1 MKTISRRDFLKG
13 ALAGTASVA
22 AAGILG
28 ACASGTDATTL
39 AATAAETTAAPGTE
53 APAATTAAIPEGL
66 YIPGTYQAQADGKNG
81 PVTVSMTFD
90 ANSIT
95 DAVVDVSRE
104 DPPNISDK
112 EQLAAS
118 FQEAILAAQSAEFDA
133 VAGASDIT
141 SPAVAKAAAKCI
153 AQAKG
158 EIPIEVITDN
168 TDAGGSETKDG
179 SDWLGAEPE
188 IADSEIVETYETE
201 ILVIGC
207 GTGGMFTIAAAAE
220 EGAKV
225 IGIDRFKTGVGIR
238 DDLGAIN
245 SRYQQEWGT
254 KINKFDYITM
264 ATQYAAGH
272 INQDLVRL
280 FCDES
285 GAVIDWYGDRL
296 AERGVELWHE
306 SGDSVDDAR
315 YEHFATGHSPR
326 WAGSDN
332 GNGETL
338 DGNAV
343 LYDYATGLGAE
354 FHYNTKMIKLVREN
368 GRVTGCIAEN
378 GDGKYVRYTASKG
391 TVVCTGGYSLNYEM
405 MEALQPWNLR
415 IIGRN
420 GSEPGAFGD
429 GIKACLWAGAKMD
442 ETHSMMM
449 FDRCAL
455 RPDQETGAETAKSGD
470 NGFFWMGSQP
480 WLKVNA
486 DGKRFFN
493 ESGTYEGI
501 LHADEYQKGHC
512 HYTLFDSNWT
522 TYAQQFKMHGCSRL
536 YPFENGADPNIPFQ
550 AIEGGMLPGLIES
563 GFVVQA
569 DTVEELAEKL
579 GLPADELKATV
590 DHYNELAHA
599 GEDTD
604 FGKEAFRLT
613 PVDTA
618 PFYGAKNTG
627 YVLCTMDGIQIDTS
641 MNAIDTEGNPIPGLY
656 VVGNDSGCYF
666 ANTYP
671 NLSTGMACG
680 RTVTFG
686 RLLGKQLAQ
695 M

>member
-1 MKTISRRDFLKG
+1 MKNISRRDFIKG

-22 AAGILG
+22 AVGILG
-28 ACASGTDATTL
+28 GCAADADTSNASSTAENTIGESTT
-39 AATAAETTAAPGTE
+39 T
-53 APAATTAAIPEGL
+53 ATTAAQSQPTSSEGSL
-66 YIPGTYQAQADGKNG
+66 YIPGTYSSKVDGKAG
-81 PVTVSMTFD
+81 PIIVELTFD
-90 ANSIT
+90 ESKIT
-95 DAVVDVSRE
+95 DAVLDVSRE
-104 DPPNISDK
+104 DPPGYGK
-112 EQLAAS
+112 EELADE
-118 FQEAILAAQSAEFDA
+118 FKKAILDAQSAELGDA
-133 VAGASDIT
+133 VSGATIT
-141 SPAVAKAAAKCI
+141 RTAISKAVANCI

-158 EIPIEVITDN
+158 EIPIEVITDEEDEN
-168 TDAGGSETKDG
+168 DG
-179 SDWLGAEPE
+179 DWLGTEPE
-188 IADSEIVETYETE
+188 INDSEITATYDTE

-225 IGIDRFKTGVGIR
+225 IGIDRFPTGVGIR

-245 SRYQQEWGT
+245 SRYQKEWGT
-254 KINKFDYITM
+254 NINKFDYITM

-285 GAVIDWYGDRL
+285 GAAIDWYGDRL

-306 SGDSVDDAR
+306 SGDSKDESR

-326 WAGSDN
+326 WTGSDDGN
-332 GNGETL
+332 GNPL
-338 DGNAV
+338 DGNII
-343 LYDYATGLGAE
+343 LYDYATNLGAQ
-354 FHYNTKMIKLVREN
+354 FDYNTKMVKLVKDN

-378 GDGKYVRYTASKG
+378 PEGKYVKYTASKG
-391 TVVCTGGYSLNYEM
+391 VVVCTGGYSLNYQM

-522 TYAQQFKMHGCSRL
+522 TYAQQFQMHGCSRL
-536 YPFENGADPNIPFQ
+536 YPFENGADPNIPYQ

-563 GFVVQA
+563 GFVFQA
-569 DTVEELAEKL
+569 DTIEELAQKL
-579 GLPADELKATV
+579 GLPASELKATV
-590 DHYNELAHA
+590 EHYNELAHA

-604 FGKEAFRLT
+604 YGKESFRLT

-627 YVLCTMDGIQIDTS
+627 YVLCTMDGIQIDTN
-641 MNAIDTEGNPIPGLY
+641 MNAIDTEGNVIPGLY
-656 VVGNDSGCYF
+656 VVGNDSGSYF

-686 RLLGKQLAQ
+686 RLVGKYLAK

>member
-1 MKTISRRDFLKG
+1 MKKISRKGFLKIAAATAMSGVTAG
-13 ALAGTASVA
+13 ALAACESASSAVSGAASAGSVA
-22 AAGILG
+22 SG
-28 ACASGTDATTL
+28 AT
-39 AATAAETTAAPGTE
+39 
-53 APAATTAAIPEGL
+53 
-66 YIPGTYQAQADGKNG
+66 YIPGTYSSTATGMG
-81 PVTVSMTFD
+81 EIVVTMTFD
-90 ANSIT
+90 ETRIT
-95 DAVVDVSRE
+95 DVVLDLSHETPDIGQAAADQLRE
-104 DPPNISDK
+104 ALMS
-112 EQLAAS
+112 
-118 FQEAILAAQSAEFDA
+118 AQSAQIDSIS
-133 VAGASDIT
+133 GATIT
-141 SPAVAKAAAKCI
+141 SQAVSKAADKCI
-153 AQAKG
+153 QQAKG
-158 EIPIEVITDN
+158 EIPVEVV
-168 TDAGGSETKDG
+168 TKEEEADDG
-179 SDWLGAEPE
+179 DWLGAEPE
-188 IADSEIVETYETE
+188 IDESQIVATYDTE

-207 GTGGMFTIAAAAE
+207 GTGGMFVVCAAAE

-225 IGIDRFKTGVGIR
+225 IGIDRFPTGVGIR
-238 DDLGAIN
+238 DDLGAID
-245 SRYQQEWGT
+245 SRYQKEWGT
-254 KINKFDYITM
+254 KIDKFDYVTM

-272 INQDLVRL
+272 INQDLVKL

-285 GAVIDWYGDRL
+285 GAAIDWYGDRL

-306 SGDSVDDAR
+306 SGDSVDESR
-315 YEHFATGHSPR
+315 YHHFATGHSPR
-326 WAGSDN
+326 WTGSDDGT
-332 GNGETL
+332 GNVL
-338 DGNAV
+338 DGNKV
-343 LYDYATGLGAE
+343 LYDYAVGLGAQ
-354 FHYNTKMIKLVREN
+354 FDYNTTMIKLVKD
-368 GRVTGCIAEN
+368 GDRVTGCIATN
-378 GDGKYVRYTASKG
+378 PDGDYVKYTASKG
-391 TVVCTGGYSLNYEM
+391 VVVCTGGYSLNYKM

-455 RPDQETGAETAKSGD
+455 RPDQETGAETAQSGD

-486 DGKRFFN
+486 DGQRFFN

-522 TYAQQFKMHGCSRL
+522 QYAQQFKMHGCSRL
-536 YPFENGADPNIPFQ
+536 YPFENGADPNMSYEVI
-550 AIEGGMLPGLIES
+550 ANGMLPGLIED
-563 GFVVQA
+563 GFVIQA
-569 DTVEELAEKL
+569 DTIEELAEGL
-579 GLPADELKATV
+579 GLPADALRATV
-590 DHYNELAHA
+590 DHYNELAYA

-604 FGKEAFRLT
+604 YGKEPFRLT

-618 PFYGAKNTG
+618 PFYGAKNCG
-627 YVLCTMDGIQIDTS
+627 YVLCTMDGIQIDTN

-686 RLLGKQLAQ
+686 RLVGKYLATL
-695 M
+695 

>member
-1 MKTISRRDFLKG
+1 MKNISRRDFIKG

-22 AAGILG
+22 AVGILG
-28 ACASGTDATTL
+28 GCAADADTSNASSTAENTIGESTT
-39 AATAAETTAAPGTE
+39 T
-53 APAATTAAIPEGL
+53 ATTAAQSQPTSSEGSL
-66 YIPGTYQAQADGKNG
+66 YIPGTYSSKVDGKAG
-81 PVTVSMTFD
+81 PIIVELTFD
-90 ANSIT
+90 ESKIT
-95 DAVVDVSRE
+95 DAVLDVSRE
-104 DPPNISDK
+104 DPPGYGK
-112 EQLAAS
+112 EELDDE
-118 FQEAILAAQSAEFDA
+118 FKKAILDAQSAELGDA
-133 VAGASDIT
+133 VSGATIT
-141 SPAVAKAAAKCI
+141 RTAISKAVANCI

-158 EIPIEVITDN
+158 EIPIEVITDEEDEN
-168 TDAGGSETKDG
+168 DG
-179 SDWLGAEPE
+179 DWLGTEPE
-188 IADSEIVETYETE
+188 INDSEITATYDTE

-225 IGIDRFKTGVGIR
+225 IGIDRFPTGVGIR

-245 SRYQQEWGT
+245 SRYQKEWGT
-254 KINKFDYITM
+254 NINKFDYITM

-285 GAVIDWYGDRL
+285 GAAIDWYGDRL

-306 SGDSVDDAR
+306 SGDSKDESR

-326 WAGSDN
+326 WTGSDDGN
-332 GNGETL
+332 GNPL
-338 DGNAV
+338 DGNII
-343 LYDYATGLGAE
+343 LYDYATNLGAQ
-354 FHYNTKMIKLVREN
+354 FDYNTKMVKLVKDN
-368 GRVTGCIAEN
+368 GHVTGCIAEN
-378 GDGKYVRYTASKG
+378 PEGKYVKYTASKG
-391 TVVCTGGYSLNYEM
+391 VVVCTGGYSLNYQM

-522 TYAQQFKMHGCSRL
+522 TYAQQFQMHGCSRL
-536 YPFENGADPNIPFQ
+536 YPFENGADPNIPYQ

-563 GFVVQA
+563 GFVFQA
-569 DTVEELAEKL
+569 DTIEELAQKL
-579 GLPADELKATV
+579 GLPASELKATV
-590 DHYNELAHA
+590 EHYNELAHA

-604 FGKEAFRLT
+604 YGKESFRLT

-627 YVLCTMDGIQIDTS
+627 YVLCTMDGIQIDTN
-641 MNAIDTEGNPIPGLY
+641 MNAIDTEGNVIPGLY
-656 VVGNDSGCYF
+656 VVGNDSGSYF

-686 RLLGKQLAQ
+686 RLVGKYLAK

>member
-1 MKTISRRDFLKG
+1 MKNISRRDFIKG
-13 ALAGTASVA
+13 TLAGTASVA
-22 AAGILG
+22 AVGILG
-28 ACASGTDATTL
+28 GCAADADTSNASSTAENTIGESTT
-39 AATAAETTAAPGTE
+39 T
-53 APAATTAAIPEGL
+53 ATTAAQSQPTSSEGSL
-66 YIPGTYQAQADGKNG
+66 YIPGTYSSKVDGKAG
-81 PVTVSMTFD
+81 PIIVELTFD
-90 ANSIT
+90 ESKIT
-95 DAVVDVSRE
+95 DAVLDVSRE
-104 DPPNISDK
+104 DPPGYGK
-112 EQLAAS
+112 EELADE
-118 FQEAILAAQSAEFDA
+118 FKKAILDAQSAELGDA
-133 VAGASDIT
+133 VSGATIT
-141 SPAVAKAAAKCI
+141 RTAISKAVANCI

-158 EIPIEVITDN
+158 EIPIEVITDEEDEN
-168 TDAGGSETKDG
+168 DG
-179 SDWLGAEPE
+179 DWLGTEPE
-188 IADSEIVETYETE
+188 INDSEITATYDTE

-225 IGIDRFKTGVGIR
+225 IGIDRFPTGVGIR

-245 SRYQQEWGT
+245 SRYQKEWGT
-254 KINKFDYITM
+254 NINKFDYITM

-285 GAVIDWYGDRL
+285 GAAIDWYGDRL

-306 SGDSVDDAR
+306 SGDSKDESR

-326 WAGSDN
+326 WTGSDDGN
-332 GNGETL
+332 GNPL
-338 DGNAV
+338 DGNII
-343 LYDYATGLGAE
+343 LYDYATNLGAQ
-354 FHYNTKMIKLVREN
+354 FDYNTKMVKLVKDN

-378 GDGKYVRYTASKG
+378 PEGKYVKYTASKG
-391 TVVCTGGYSLNYEM
+391 VVVCTGGYSLNYQM

-522 TYAQQFKMHGCSRL
+522 TYVQQFQMHGCSRL
-536 YPFENGADPNIPFQ
+536 YPFENGADPNIPYQ
-550 AIEGGMLPGLIES
+550 AIEEGMLPGLIES
-563 GFVVQA
+563 GFVSQA
-569 DTVEELAEKL
+569 DTIEELAQKL
-579 GLPADELKATV
+579 GLPASELKATV
-590 DHYNELAHA
+590 EHYNELAHA

-604 FGKEAFRLT
+604 YGKESFRLT

-627 YVLCTMDGIQIDTS
+627 YVLCTMDGIQIDTN
-641 MNAIDTEGNPIPGLY
+641 MNAIDTEGNVIPGLY
-656 VVGNDSGCYF
+656 VVGNDSGSYF

-686 RLLGKQLAQ
+686 RLVGKYLAK

>member
-1 MKTISRRDFLKG
+1 MKDHVSRRSFLKTS
-13 ALAGTASVA
+13 LAG
-22 AAGILG
+22 G
-28 ACASGTDATTL
+28 ATL
-39 AATAAETTAAPGTE
+39 AAASLLSACSGAGSAASTAGSAASKT
-53 APAATTAAIPEGL
+53 GL
-66 YIPGTYQAQADGKNG
+66 YIPGTYSSKATGMG
-81 PVTVSMTFD
+81 EVIVTMTFD
-90 ANSIT
+90 DNSIT
-95 DAVVDVSRE
+95 DVVLDL
-104 DPPNISDK
+104 PNETPSIGQAAADQLK
-112 EQLAAS
+112 EALM
-118 FQEAILAAQSAEFDA
+118 AAQSAEIDG
-133 VAGASDIT
+133 VSGATIT
-141 SPAVAKAAAKCI
+141 SQAVTKAADKCI
-153 AQAKG
+153 QQAKG
-158 EIPIEVITDN
+158 EIPVEVV
-168 TDAGGSETKDG
+168 TKTEEADDG
-179 SDWLGAEPE
+179 DWLGTEPE
-188 IADSEIVETYETE
+188 IADSDITATYDTE
-201 ILVIGC
+201 VLVIGC
-207 GTGGMFTIAAAAE
+207 GTGGMFAVCAAAE

-225 IGIDRFKTGVGIR
+225 IGIDRFPTGVGIR

-254 KINKFDYITM
+254 KIDKFDYVTM

-272 INQDLVRL
+272 INQDLVKL

-306 SGDSVDDAR
+306 SGDSVDESR
-315 YEHFATGHSPR
+315 YHHFATGHSPR
-326 WAGSDN
+326 WTGSDDGS
-332 GNGETL
+332 GNEL
-338 DGNAV
+338 DGNKV
-343 LYDYATGLGAE
+343 LYDYAVGLGAQ
-354 FHYNTKMIKLVREN
+354 FDYNTTMVKLVKED
-368 GRVTGCIAEN
+368 GRVTGCIATN
-378 GDGKYVRYTASKG
+378 ADGDYVKYTASKG
-391 TVVCTGGYSLNYEM
+391 VVVCTGGYSLNYKM

-455 RPDQETGAETAKSGD
+455 RPDQETGAETAQSGD

-512 HYTLFDSNWT
+512 HYSLFDSNWT
-522 TYAQQFKMHGCSRL
+522 KYVTQFKMHGCSRL
-536 YPFENGADPNIPFQ
+536 YPFENGADPNMSYEVI
-550 AIEGGMLPGLIES
+550 ANGMLPGLIED
-563 GFVVQA
+563 GFVIQA
-569 DTVEELAEKL
+569 DTIEELAEGL
-579 GLPADELKATV
+579 GLPADTLKETV
-590 DHYNELAHA
+590 DHYNELAYA

-604 FGKEAFRLT
+604 YGKEPFRLT

-627 YVLCTMDGIQIDTS
+627 YVLCTMDGIQIDTN
-641 MNAIDTEGNPIPGLY
+641 MNAIDTDGNPIPGLY
-656 VVGNDSGCYF
+656 VVGNDSGSYF

-686 RLLGKQLAQ
+686 RLVGKYLAKL
-695 M
+695 

>member
-1 MKTISRRDFLKG
+1 MKNLSRRDFLKG
-13 ALAGTASVA
+13 TLASGAGVA
-22 AAGILG
+22 AASVLGI
-28 ACASGTDATTL
+28 
-39 AATAAETTAAPGTE
+39 
-53 APAATTAAIPEGL
+53 APAMAEAI
-66 YIPGTYQAQADGKNG
+66 YTPGTYSATAEGIG
-81 PVTVSMTFD
+81 TILVTMTFSET
-90 ANSIT
+90 AIT
-95 DAVVDVSRE
+95 DVILDVSNE
-104 DPPNISDK
+104 TPNIGG
-112 EQLAAS
+112 AAA
-118 FQEAILAAQSAEFDA
+118 EELKAAIIAAQSGEIDA
-133 VAGASDIT
+133 VSGATIT
-141 SPAVAKAAAKCI
+141 TTAVSKAATKCI
-153 AQAKG
+153 QQAKG
-158 EIPIEVITDN
+158 EIPIEVITEAEAAD
-168 TDAGGSETKDG
+168 DG
-179 SDWLGAEPE
+179 DWLGTEPE
-188 IADSEIVETYETE
+188 IDESKIAAEYETE

-207 GTGGMFTIAAAAE
+207 GTGGMFVAASAAE

-225 IGIDRFKTGVGIR
+225 IGIDRFTTGVGIR

-254 KINKFDYITM
+254 KIDKFDYVTM

-272 INQDLVRL
+272 INQDLVKL

-285 GAVIDWYGDRL
+285 GKVIDWYGDRL

-306 SGDSVDDAR
+306 SGDSDDKAR

-326 WAGSDN
+326 WTGSDDGN
-332 GNGETL
+332 GNTL
-338 DGNAV
+338 DGNKV

-354 FHYNTKMIKLVREN
+354 FHYSTKMIKLTKD
-368 GRVTGCIAEN
+368 GDKVTGCIAVN
-378 GDGKYVRYTASKG
+378 GNDEYVRYTATKG
-391 TVVCTGGYSLNYEM
+391 TVVCTGGYSLNYQM
-405 MEALQPWNLR
+405 MEALQPWNVR
-415 IIGRN
+415 VIGMN

-455 RPDQETGAETAKSGD
+455 RPEQETGAETAKSGD
-470 NGFFWMGSQP
+470 SGFFWMGSQP
-480 WLKVNA
+480 WLKVNK
-486 DGKRFFN
+486 DGQRFFN

-522 TYAQQFKMHGCSRL
+522 TYAQQFQMHGCSRL
-536 YPFENGADPNIPFQ
+536 YPFENGADPNIPYQ
-550 AIEGGMLPGLIES
+550 VIENGMLPGLIES
-563 GFVVQA
+563 GFVMKA
-569 DTVEELAEKL
+569 DTIEELAEKL
-579 GLPADELKATV
+579 GLPADALKATV
-590 DHYNELAHA
+590 DHYNGLAYA

-604 FGKEAFRLT
+604 YGKEPHRLT

-627 YVLCTMDGIQIDTS
+627 YVLCTMDGIQINTK
-641 MNAIDTEGNPIPGLY
+641 MQAIDTEGNPIEGLY

-686 RLLGKQLAQ
+686 YLLGKQLSKA
-695 M
+695 

>member
-1 MKTISRRDFLKG
+1 MKTITRREFLKG
-13 ALAGTASVA
+13 TLAGTASAAVA
-22 AAGILG
+22 GVFGSGSIALAEESGIY
-28 ACASGTDATTL
+28 T
-39 AATAAETTAAPGTE
+39 
-53 APAATTAAIPEGL
+53 
-66 YIPGTYQAQADGKNG
+66 PGTYSAQAEGIG
-81 PVTVSMTFD
+81 TVTVTMTFD
-90 ANSIT
+90 ENSIT
-95 DAVVDVSRE
+95 DVVLDVSE
-104 DPPNISDK
+104 ETASIG
-112 EQLAAS
+112 QAAEEELR
-118 FQEAILAAQSAEFDA
+118 EAIMAAQNAEIDGVSGATVTSQA
-133 VAGASDIT
+133 VK
-141 SPAVAKAAAKCI
+141 KAAEKCI

-158 EIPIEVITDN
+158 EIAVEIITD
-168 TDAGGSETKDG
+168 SEEESDG
-179 SDWLGAEPE
+179 DWLGTEPE
-188 IADSEIVETYETE
+188 IADSDITAEYETE

-207 GTGGMFTIAAAAE
+207 GTGGMFAIAAAAE

-225 IGIDRFKTGVGIR
+225 IGIDRFPTGVGIR

-254 KINKFDYITM
+254 KIDKFDYITM

-280 FCDES
+280 WADES

-306 SGDSVDDAR
+306 SGDSEDEAR
-315 YEHFATGHSPR
+315 YHHYATGHSPR
-326 WAGSDN
+326 WTGSDD
-332 GNGETL
+332 GTGEEL
-338 DGNAV
+338 DGNKV

-354 FHYNTKMIKLVREN
+354 FHYNTKMIKLVKED
-368 GRVTGCIAEN
+368 GHVTGCIATNEN
-378 GDGKYVRYTASKG
+378 DEYVKYTATKG
-391 TVVCTGGYSLNYEM
+391 VVVCTGGYSLNYEM

-420 GSEPGAFGD
+420 GSEPGAYGD

-480 WLKVNA
+480 FLKVNK

-512 HYTLFDSNWT
+512 HYTIFDSNWT
-522 TYAQQFKMHGCSRL
+522 TYVQQFKMHGCSRL
-536 YPFENGADPNIPFQ
+536 YPFENGADPNMMYTV
-550 AIEGGMLPGLIES
+550 IENGMLPGLIEN
-563 GFVVQA
+563 GFVFQT
-569 DTVEELAEKL
+569 DTIEELAEKL
-579 GLPADELKATV
+579 GLPAEELKATV
-590 DHYNELAHA
+590 EHYNELAYA

-604 FGKEAFRLT
+604 YGKEAFRLT

-627 YVLCTMDGIQIDTS
+627 YVLCTMDGIQIDTT
-641 MNAIDTEGNPIPGLY
+641 MNAIDTDGNPIPGLY
-656 VVGNDSGCYF
+656 VVGNDSGGYF

-686 RLLGKQLAQ
+686 RLVGKYLAKL
-695 M
+695 

>member
-1 MKTISRRDFLKG
+1 MKNSISRRSFLRTTLSGG
-13 ALAGTASVA
+13 ASLA
-22 AAGILG
+22 AAGLLS
-28 ACASGTDATTL
+28 ACSGSASS
-39 AATAAETTAAPGTE
+39 AASAASKT
-53 APAATTAAIPEGL
+53 GL
-66 YIPGTYQAQADGKNG
+66 YIPGTYSSKATGMG
-81 PVTVSMTFD
+81 EIIVTMTFD
-90 ANSIT
+90 DNKIT
-95 DAVVDVSRE
+95 DVVLDLSHE
-104 DPPNISDK
+104 TPTIGQAAADQLK
-112 EQLAAS
+112 EALMT
-118 FQEAILAAQSAEFDA
+118 AQSAEIDG
-133 VAGASDIT
+133 VSGATIT
-141 SPAVAKAAAKCI
+141 SQAVTKAASKCI
-153 AQAKG
+153 QQAKG
-158 EIPIEVITDN
+158 EIPV
-168 TDAGGSETKDG
+168 ETVTKTEESSDG
-179 SDWLGAEPE
+179 DWLGTEPE
-188 IADSEIVETYETE
+188 IADSDITATYDTE

-207 GTGGMFTIAAAAE
+207 GTGGMFAVCAAAE

-225 IGIDRFKTGVGIR
+225 IGIDRFPTGVGIR

-254 KINKFDYITM
+254 KINKFDYVTM

-272 INQDLVRL
+272 INQDLVKL

-306 SGDSVDDAR
+306 SGDSVDEAR
-315 YEHFATGHSPR
+315 YHHFPTGHSPR
-326 WAGSDN
+326 WTGSDDGN
-332 GNGETL
+332 GNPL
-338 DGNAV
+338 DGNKV
-343 LYDYATGLGAE
+343 LYDYAVGLGAQ
-354 FHYNTKMIKLVREN
+354 FDYNTTMVKLVKE
-368 GRVTGCIAEN
+368 GDRVTGCIATN
-378 GDGKYVRYTASKG
+378 GDGNYVKYTASKG
-391 TVVCTGGYSLNYEM
+391 VVVCTGGYSLNYQM

-455 RPDQETGAETAKSGD
+455 RPDQETGPETAQSGD

-522 TYAQQFKMHGCSRL
+522 KYATQFKMHGCSRL
-536 YPFENGADPNIPFQ
+536 YPFENGADPNMDYTVI
-550 AIEGGMLPGLIES
+550 ANGMLPGLIAD
-563 GFVVQA
+563 GFVIQA
-569 DTVEELAEKL
+569 DTIEELAEGL
-579 GLPADELKATV
+579 GLPADTLKETV
-590 DHYNELAHA
+590 SHYNELAYA

-604 FGKEAFRLT
+604 YGKEAFRLT

-627 YVLCTMDGIQIDTS
+627 YVLCTMDGIQIDTN

-686 RLLGKQLAQ
+686 RLVGKYLASL
-695 M
+695 

>member
-1 MKTISRRDFLKG
+1 MKDLSRRDFLKG

-22 AAGILG
+22 AMGILG
-28 ACASGTDATTL
+28 ACSTDASET
-39 AATAAETTAAPGTE
+39 AASTAASTTAAETTSAAAAPE
-53 APAATTAAIPEGL
+53 ASKAPDGL
-66 YIPGTYQAQADGKNG
+66 YTPGTYSGQAEGIG
-81 PVTVSMTFD
+81 TVTVTMTFD
-90 ANSIT
+90 ENNIT
-95 DAVVDVSRE
+95 DVVLDL
-104 DPPNISDK
+104 SD
-112 EQLAAS
+112 ETPSIGQAAHD
-118 FQEAILAAQSAEFDA
+118 ELKAAIMAAQSSEIDA
-133 VAGASDIT
+133 VSGVTIT
-141 SPAVAKAAAKCI
+141 TTAVSKAAAKCI

-158 EIPIEVITDN
+158 EIPIEVITEKSDDN
-168 TDAGGSETKDG
+168 DG
-179 SDWLGAEPE
+179 DWLGTEPE
-188 IADSEIVETYETE
+188 IADSDIAEEYETG

-207 GTGGMFTIAAAAE
+207 GTGGMFTIAAAVE
-220 EGAKV
+220 EGAQV
-225 IGIDRFKTGVGIR
+225 IGIDRFTTGVGIR
-238 DDLGAIN
+238 DDLGAID
-245 SRYQQEWGT
+245 SRYQKEWGT
-254 KINKFDYITM
+254 KIDKFDYITM

-280 FCDES
+280 FCEES
-285 GAVIDWYGDRL
+285 GAAIDWYGDRL

-306 SGDSVDDAR
+306 SGDSVDEAR

-326 WAGSDN
+326 WTGSDDGE
-332 GNGETL
+332 GNEL
-338 DGNAV
+338 DGNKI
-343 LYDYATGLGAE
+343 LYDYATEKGAR
-354 FHYNTKMIKLVREN
+354 FDYNTKMIKLTKD
-368 GRVTGCIAEN
+368 GDRVTGCIAVN
-378 GDGKYVRYTASKG
+378 GDDKYVRYTATKG
-391 TVVCTGGYSLNYEM
+391 VVVCTGGYSLNYEM

-455 RPDQETGAETAKSGD
+455 RPDQETGMETAKSGD

-512 HYTLFDSNWT
+512 HFTLFDSNWT

-536 YPFENGADPNIPFQ
+536 YPFENGADPNIPYQ
-550 AIEGGMLPGLIES
+550 VIESGMLPGLIES
-563 GFVVQA
+563 GFVMKA
-569 DTVEELAEKL
+569 DTVEELADKL
-579 GLPADELKATV
+579 GLPAGELKATV
-590 DHYNELAHA
+590 DRYNELARS

-604 FGKEAFRLT
+604 FGKEPFRLT

-627 YVLCTMDGIQIDTS
+627 YVLCTMDGIQIDTN
-641 MNAIDTEGNPIPGLY
+641 MNAIDTQGEPIPGLY

-686 RLLGKQLAQ
+686 RLVGKYLAKL
-695 M
+695 